1 MTKRISKHISYSE
14 ATRSNTAIRNGINN
28 TPNDAQLANMKL
40 LADNCFEP
48 IRQKYGKPIRVNSF
62 FRCEALNKKVGGSK
76 TSQHTALNGAAIDIS
91 VGSKSEN
98 KKIFEIAQELD
109 FDQLINEYDFSWVH
123 ISYKSKRNRKQ
134 ILIIK

>member
-98 KKIFEIAQELD
+98 KKIFEIAKELD

-123 ISYKSKRNRKQ
+123 ISYKPKRNRKQ